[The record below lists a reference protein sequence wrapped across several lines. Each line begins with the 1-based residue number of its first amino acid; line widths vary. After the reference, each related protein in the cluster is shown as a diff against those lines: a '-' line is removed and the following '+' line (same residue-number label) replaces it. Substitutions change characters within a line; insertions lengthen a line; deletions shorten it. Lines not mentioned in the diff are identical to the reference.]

1 MKGVILPDAVYTRE
15 ALKATCGFGTET
27 IFRIDTSG
35 IVTPF
40 QVAHRL
46 FYKGSEII
54 AWMEKN
60 AAKGGRRTGPKSSPN
75 GCGNGSPNSA
85 KRAQKS
91 AAKAVESMKAN

>member
-1 MKGVILPDAVYTRE
+1 MKGVILPDAMYTRE

-54 AWMEKN
+54 AWMEAN
-60 AAKGGRRTGPKSSPN
+60 AAKGGRRIGPKSSPN
-75 GCGNGSPNSA
+75 DCGNGLRSSA
-85 KRAQKS
+85 NGAQKS
-91 AAKAVESMKAN
+91 AAKAGESMNTN